1 MAQFRKG
8 KSWDFHHHRPV
19 DLHSVESLH
28 LWMSP
33 VAVRNLLGDPNEETG
48 RDDLGSHLWMY
59 YAQDGTAV
67 FVRFTRDELLEARYE
82 GAAYPLSGKRVKSL
96 EQDLNGRDPFQAAA
110 DRAWQ
115 HNDPAASAKY
125 QPQSAAANAPAP
137 RSVAQLPAYTPPPP
151 KPPVAAEKAA
161 QIKSGMTRDELTRIL
176 GDPPGSMRVSGG
188 DADVEDI
195 TYTLDPTG
203 HLKLHLENGKITR
216 IDR

>member
-1 MAQFRKG
+1 
-8 KSWDFHHHRPV
+8 
-19 DLHSVESLH
+19 
-28 LWMSP
+28 MSP

-82 GAAYPLSGKRVKSL
+82 GAAYPLSGKRVEISSNRISTAATPSK
-96 EQDLNGRDPFQAAA
+96 PAA

-115 HNDPAASAKY
+115 HNDPAAYAKY
-125 QPQSAAANAPAP
+125 HPQSAAANAPAP

-151 KPPVAAEKAA
+151 KPPVAKPRKPR
-161 QIKSGMTRDELTRIL
+161 KSSPGMTREELTRLL